1 MNESSINDKK
11 DGPYIRDG
19 GHNNIGYMEKADIE
33 IQIDKQTK
41 DGADPTVV
49 FQEDSIN
56 FKEADDKISNDF
68 SGDSE
73 ENDGVMIYNV
83 SESPPWYLCIF
94 FGLQQALLSLSG
106 NLSVTLLVA
115 ETVCAEND
123 EEFKAKL
130 LGSTLF
136 MSGVTTLLMTFVG
149 MRLPLFQGAA
159 PDYVIPLLAMAAI
172 NKERCTLDPALID
185 QARNESILRNT
196 TVDLV
201 ALNRGNVLYNTQILQ
216 GSLILAGLIHCV
228 IGATGLIGF
237 LMRFV
242 GPVTIVPA
250 IFLIGIYLMKAT
262 SKFAKVHWGISF
274 MTCAISLILA
284 LYMSKIKLPVPIWT
298 RKKKCHM
305 TRYPYQQVFAILIA
319 IMIGWMVCGIM
330 TATNA
335 IPYDESDTR
344 FYTRTDARS
353 HIIKSSRWF
362 YFPYPGQFG
371 PIDFSI
377 SVFVGFMI
385 ATFTSIL
392 DSIGDYYA
400 CAAMCRTPPPPAH
413 AVNRGIAVEGLCS
426 AIAGLLGCGHATT
439 TYGGNIGAIG
449 VTRVSSRMVFF
460 VCGVI
465 YILFGII
472 GKISAVFICIPYPV
486 LGGALITMYGMFTG
500 VVLSNLHAVDLSSTR
515 NLAIIGT
522 SIFTGLMVPY
532 WVEEYPTELSTGSE
546 KADEILE
553 ILLGNPN
560 MFGGVLACILDNTVP
575 GTIEERGIATWQ
587 NVEDPNIAKKVY
599 VEGYAIY
606 EPWLPKRIRQ
616 ANFLKY
622 IPFLPNPEDKDMPRT
637 LTQELKDLTQPN
649 STKL

>member
-1 MNESSINDKK
+1 MVSRDSTMPLVYDTNGQNGAK
-11 DGPYIRDG
+11 D
-19 GHNNIGYMEKADIE
+19 
-33 IQIDKQTK
+33 
-41 DGADPTVV
+41 VV
-49 FQEDSIN
+49 FDGRP
-56 FKEADDKISNDF
+56 
-68 SGDSE
+68 SGDKVD
-73 ENDGVMIYNV
+73 DGITTEGKGEDVMIYNV
-83 SESPPWYLCIF
+83 SESPPIYLTVF

-106 NLSVTLLVA
+106 NLSVSLLVA

-130 LGSTLF
+130 LGTTLF
-136 MSGVTTLLMTFVG
+136 VSGITTLLMTFVG

-172 NKERCTLDPALID
+172 NKERCELDPAEIAL
-185 QARNESILRNT
+185 ARNESLLQNT
-196 TVDLV
+196 TLNLI
-201 ALNRGNVLYNTQILQ
+201 ALNRPTVLHNTQLLQ
-216 GSLILAGLIHCV
+216 GSLILAGGIHCL
-228 IGATGLIGF
+228 IGVTGLVGF
-237 LMRFV
+237 LLKFV

-262 SKFAKVHWGISF
+262 AKFAKAHWGISF

-284 LYMSKIKLPVPIWT
+284 LYMSKIKLPVPVWT
-298 RKKKCHM
+298 RKRKCHM
-305 TRYPYQQVFAILIA
+305 TRYPYHQVFAILIA
-319 IMIGWMVCGIM
+319 ILIGWAVCGIM
-330 TATNA
+330 TATDV
-335 IPYDESDTR
+335 IPNNKNDTR

-353 HIIKSSRWF
+353 YIIETSSWF

-371 PIDFSI
+371 PIDFSV
-377 SVFVGFMI
+377 SVFIGFMI

-413 AVNRGIAVEGLCS
+413 AVNRGIALEGFCS
-426 AIAGLLGCGHATT
+426 TLAGLLGCGHATT

-449 VTRVSSRMVFF
+449 VTRVSSRSVFF

-465 YILFGII
+465 YIIFGII
-472 GKISAVFICIPYPV
+472 GKFSAVFICIPYPV

-500 VVLSNLHAVDLSSTR
+500 VVLSNLHAVDLSSSR

-532 WVEEYPTELSTGSE
+532 WIEQYPDELATGSDS
-546 KADEILE
+546 ADEILK

-575 GTIEERGIATWQ
+575 GTIKERGIATWQ
-587 NVEDPNIAKKVY
+587 NVEDPNSKQKVY
-599 VEGYAIY
+599 VEGYDIY
-606 EPWLPKRIRQ
+606 NPWLPKKIRDSR
-616 ANFLKY
+616 FIKY
-622 IPFLPNPEDKDMPRT
+622 IPFLPNPGEGKLPHT
-637 LTQELKDLTQPN
+637 LTDEIFKEN
-649 STKL
+649 SESYSSSTRM

>member
-1 MNESSINDKK
+1 MDKHEEARENGFYAAHVGRVNLAYDVDDASEEVHVKQGDKK
-11 DGPYIRDG
+11 
-19 GHNNIGYMEKADIE
+19 
-33 IQIDKQTK
+33 
-41 DGADPTVV
+41 VV
-49 FQEDSIN
+49 FHQDSLNSKRDDSI
-56 FKEADDKISNDF
+56 
-68 SGDSE
+68 SGDASNVSE
-73 ENDGVMIYNV
+73 EKESVMIYNV

-106 NLSVTLLVA
+106 NLSVSLLVA

-130 LGSTLF
+130 LGTTLF

-172 NKERCTLDPALID
+172 NKERCVLDPDLVA
-185 QARNESILRNT
+185 QARNESLLYNT
-196 TVDLV
+196 SLDLV
-201 ALNRGNVLYNTQILQ
+201 ALNRDTVLYNTQLLQ

-228 IGATGLIGF
+228 IGATGLVGF
-237 LMRFV
+237 LLRFV

-262 SKFAKVHWGISF
+262 AKFAKVHWGISF

-284 LYMSKIKLPVPIWT
+284 LYMAKVKLPVPIWT

-305 TRYPYQQVFAILIA
+305 TRYPYHQVFAILIA
-319 IMIGWMVCGIM
+319 IMVGWAVCGIM
-330 TATNA
+330 TAADA
-335 IPYDESDTR
+335 IPFNKNDTR

-353 HIIKSSRWF
+353 YILETSSWF

-371 PIDFSI
+371 PIDFSV
-377 SVFVGFMI
+377 SVFIGFMI

-400 CAAMCRTPPPPAH
+400 CAAMCRTPPPPSH
-413 AVNRGIAVEGLCS
+413 AVNRGIAVEGFCS

-449 VTRVSSRMVFF
+449 VTRVSSRSVFL

-465 YILFGII
+465 YLIFGVI

-500 VVLSNLHAVDLSSTR
+500 VVLSNLHAVDLGSSR

-532 WVEEYPTELSTGSE
+532 WIEEFPEELSTGSD
-546 KADEILE
+546 KADEILK

-560 MFGGVLACILDNTVP
+560 MFGGVLACILDNSVP

-587 NVEDPNIAKKVY
+587 NVEDPKAAKKVY
-599 VEGYAIY
+599 LEGYNIY
-606 EPWLPKRIRQ
+606 EPWLPKRIRE

-622 IPFLPNPEDKDMPRT
+622 IPFLPNPEETDMPRT
-637 LTQELKDLTQPN
+637 LTQELKDIIHPD
-649 STKL
+649 STNL